1 MIAIH
6 SDSKK
11 SLVEN
16 ARRAINNASS
26 NSTSVEWNDTKQKVI
41 VNQESSLEEVMKEMK
56 LKIVTARIEE
66 LQSIGK

>member
-11 SLVEN
+11 SLLEN

-26 NSTSVEWNDTKQKVI
+26 NSAAVEWNDNKQKVI

-56 LKIVTARIEE
+56 LKIVSARIAE
-66 LQSIGK
+66 LQGSVK